1 MRNSE
6 FNANRSLHETATA
19 NKRIAA
25 MHAVGKRQQKRASS
39 ARNFVRDCMSPGTGL
54 GLLAR
59 AVGLLLAFGS
69 FIAATVPG
77 GAT

>member
-1 MRNSE
+1 MRDSE
-6 FNANRSLHETATA
+6 YNANRELHATA
-19 NKRIAA
+19 AA
-25 MHAVGKRQQKRASS
+25 RRAAAVPTVGKRQRKRAAR

-69 FIAATVPG
+69 FIAATAPWGV
-77 GAT
+77 A

>member
-6 FNANRSLHETATA
+6 YNAHRSLHESAMA
-19 NKRIAA
+19 NKRTAA
-25 MHAVGKRQQKRASS
+25 LHAVGKRHQKRAAR
-39 ARNFVRDCMSPGTGL
+39 ARNFVRDCMSPDTGL

-69 FIAATVPG
+69 FIAATAGIQP
-77 GAT
+77 